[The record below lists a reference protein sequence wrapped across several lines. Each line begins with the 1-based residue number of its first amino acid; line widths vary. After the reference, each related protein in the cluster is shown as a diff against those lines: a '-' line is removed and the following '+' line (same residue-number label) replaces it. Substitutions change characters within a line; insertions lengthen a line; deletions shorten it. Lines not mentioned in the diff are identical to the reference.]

1 MNLLELGADIVNRY
15 WQPIASFFAVI
26 TAIQTSKVWSVLR
39 FINSTTLSVWRF
51 VAGKPRTFTGN
62 WLAVYEPRG
71 IDKPAGRQ
79 VEILKCVH
87 TTGNELSGSIRNED
101 TSDRYSFGGRFV
113 FDEVV
118 GHYWSESVNRDIGTF
133 KLQGKAGSADILSGA
148 LALYDSVTNKTREGM
163 KYTWYRRQSWVMKY

>member
-71 IDKPAGRQ
+71 IDKPAGRK
-79 VEILKCVH
+79 VGILPPLNL
-87 TTGNELSGSIRNED
+87 GRQSSGWLPD
-101 TSDRYSFGGRFV
+101 LPKTWD
-113 FDEVV
+113 
-118 GHYWSESVNRDIGTF
+118 WSG
-133 KLQGKAGSADILSGA
+133 QGKTSA
-148 LALYDSVTNKTREGM
+148 
-163 KYTWYRRQSWVMKY
+163 